1 MILVIDNFVSPEIC
15 NLLIKAHK
23 EANTLYT
30 HRDTVIHEFGNANTE
45 QLSLAQYVNEKY
57 ENTVQMYYGKSIIVN
72 YFQVVCW
79 PVDSFQDKH
88 IDFDFHTVT
97 SVLYLNDNFTG
108 GKTFFE
114 CGTVIGPKVGRI
126 VFFEG
131 NKIVHGVEKVTSGER
146 WTSPA
151 WYKEK
156 L

>member
-1 MILVIDNFVSPEIC
+1 MILVIDNFISPEVC
-15 NLLIKAHK
+15 DLLIKAHR
-23 EANTLYT
+23 EANTLSA
-30 HRDTVIHEFGNANTE
+30 HRDTVVYTFENANTE
-45 QLSLAQYVNEKY
+45 QLPLIQYVSEKY
-57 ENTVQMYYGKSIIVN
+57 QNTVQTYYGKSKIIN
-72 YFQVVCW
+72 YSEVVRW
-79 PVDSFQDKH
+79 PVDSSQDEHK
-88 IDFDFHTVT
+88 DFDFHPVT

-131 NKIVHGVEKVTSGER
+131 NKIVHGVEKVICGER
-146 WTSPA
+146 WTSPT